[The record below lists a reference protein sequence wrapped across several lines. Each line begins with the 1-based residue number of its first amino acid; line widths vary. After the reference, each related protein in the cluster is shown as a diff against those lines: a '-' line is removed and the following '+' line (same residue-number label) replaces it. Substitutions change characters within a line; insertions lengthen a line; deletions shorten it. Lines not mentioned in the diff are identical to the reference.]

1 MKKKYICPNVL
12 VVKLNT
18 THSILTVSGGLEGT
32 MSINEEVISEP
43 GSVWTRENRGNV
55 WDEEW

>member
-18 THSILTVSGGLEGT
+18 THSILTVSGFDNGT
-32 MSINEEVISEP
+32 MTIDNTTENSVNT
-43 GSVWTRENRGNV
+43 VWTRENNSV

>member
-12 VVKLNT
+12 VVRLNT

-32 MSINEEVISEP
+32 MSINEETISEP
-43 GSVWTRENRGNV
+43 SSVWTKENNSV
-55 WDEEW
+55 WDDEW